1 MCRLKK
7 RKPPE
12 YGANYMEKLVKDLST
27 NDNLKGTYES
37 VNSPVTRKM
46 WWDLPEDDSFFQYM
60 YKRVVTNSKED
71 KKKWEKS

>member
-1 MCRLKK
+1 MKK

-46 WWDLPEDDSFFQYM
+46 WWDLPEDDNFFQYM
-60 YKRVVTNSKED
+60 YKRVVTNSQED